1 MKRIVVVA
9 VGAMLACTMVMAQD
23 TNKVEVKKAP
33 EVKAQTMCPVL
44 EGNKVDKSLYVDFD
58 GKRIYVCCKACV
70 ADVTKEPAKYV
81 KKLEDAG
88 ITLDKV
94 PAKDA
99 AAKPAAEPV
108 KPAVEPA
115 TK

>member
-1 MKRIVVVA
+1 MKRIVAVV
-9 VGAMLACTMVMAQD
+9 VGAILACTMVMAQD
-23 TNKVEVKKAP
+23 ASKAEAKKAP
-33 EVKAQTMCPVL
+33 EVKAQTTCPVL
-44 EGNKVDKSLYVDFD
+44 EGQKIDKSLYVDFE
-58 GKRIYVCCKACV
+58 GKRIYVCCKGCL

-94 PAKDA
+94 PAA
-99 AAKPAAEPV
+99 APTAPAAPAAPAAPV
-108 KPAVEPA
+108 APA

>member
-1 MKRIVVVA
+1 MKRTVAVVV
-9 VGAMLACTMVMAQD
+9 GAILACTVVMAQD

-33 EVKAQTMCPVL
+33 EMKAQTTCPVM
-44 EGNKVDKSLYVDFD
+44 EGNKVDKSLYVDFE
-58 GKRIYVCCKACV
+58 GKRIYVCCKGCLAE
-70 ADVTKEPAKYV
+70 VTKEPAKFV

-108 KPAVEPA
+108 KPAAEPA